1 MRILEFDEI
10 DSTNLEAKR
19 MAEAGDF
26 GPLWITAKSQTGGKG
41 RRGRAWV
48 SETGNLFCTGLFP
61 HAGTPAS
68 AARLSFAA
76 ALAVRDTVSSFR
88 SDAETKIKWPNDVL
102 LGGAK
107 ISGVLLESGTTNGQL
122 WVAVGIGLNI
132 VSAPDST
139 EYAATYL
146 NADMPQDQYA
156 YLSDVKKK
164 LFARFEF
171 WMDTYT
177 QNGFEP
183 LRTAWLENAQGMGG
197 PVTARLPNKTIAGTA
212 IGMDADGALEVKT
225 NSGKTIK
232 IHAGDVF
239 FS

>member
-10 DSTNLEAKR
+10 DSTNFEAKR

-61 HAGTPAS
+61 RAGTPAS

-76 ALAVRDTVSSFR
+76 ALAVHDTVSSFR
-88 SDAETKIKWPNDVL
+88 QGAETKIKWPNDVL

-107 ISGVLLESGTTNGQL
+107 ISGILLESGTSNGQL
-122 WVAVGIGLNI
+122 WVAVGIGVNI
-132 VSAPDST
+132 VSAPDNT
-139 EYAATYL
+139 EYPATYL
-146 NADMPQDQYA
+146 NADIPQEQHV
-156 YLSDVKKK
+156 YLSDVKKE
-164 LFARFEF
+164 LFKRFEF
-171 WMDTYT
+171 WLETYIK
-177 QNGFEP
+177 NGFEP
-183 LRTAWLENAQGMGG
+183 LRTAWLERAQGMGG
-197 PVTARLPNKTIAGTA
+197 PVTARLPNKTIEGVA
-212 IGMDADGALEVKT
+212 IGMDKDGALELKT
-225 NSGKTIK
+225 GSGKIIK